1 MEKIDTFDKD
11 FYLATLRTARSVG
24 MAVIPMWKCALLM
37 AIVTVWG
44 NNEGF
49 TLSPKFQC
57 DRIYIQET
65 YHIDGGEVPDQAFAE
80 ELRHYVA
87 KCEAVTNNQDPFYLE
102 CAKLIE
108 TRYNFKLLY

>member
-1 MEKIDTFDKD
+1 MTDFDKD
-11 FYLATLRTARSVG
+11 FYLATLRTAHSIG
-24 MAVIPMWKCALLM
+24 MDVIPQWKCAMLM
-37 AIVTVWG
+37 AIVCVFG

-65 YHIDGGEVPDQAFAE
+65 YHIDGGEVPDE
-80 ELRHYVA
+80 EFSQLIKQYMA
-87 KCEAVTNNQDPFYLE
+87 KAEAVKDSNDEFFKE

-108 TRYNFKLLY
+108 ERYNFKLLC